1 MSKASL
7 SRIFRAVLL
16 GGLLLTQI
24 QLLWIAA
31 FHWNE
36 EQYPSV
42 SRTETVRD
50 SRGLPAPLSHGKTPC
65 VVCQIVRQN
74 AMRPGV
80 GAPTPQL
87 FSAVAHQAP
96 LTSSIFHSH
105 DRNVA
110 NGRAPPLS

>member
-1 MSKASL
+1 MTKVSL
-7 SRIFRAVLL
+7 RRIFRAALL

-31 FHWNE
+31 IHWNE
-36 EQYPSV
+36 DKYPSA
-42 SRTETVRD
+42 SRMETVRD
-50 SRGLPAPLSHGKTPC
+50 GRGQPAPSPHDNSPC

-87 FSAVAHQAP
+87 FSAVAYEAP
-96 LTSSIFHSH
+96 LTSSVFHSF
-105 DRNVA
+105 DRNVS

>member
-1 MSKASL
+1 MFKASI
-7 SRIFRAVLL
+7 SRIFRAALL

-36 EQYPSV
+36 DLFPSIT
-42 SRTETVRD
+42 RTQIVRD
-50 SRGLPAPLSHGKTPC
+50 GRGQTLPSPHGKNPC
-65 VVCQIVRQN
+65 VVCQIVRQS

-87 FSAVAHQAP
+87 FSAVAYQAP
-96 LTSSIFHSH
+96 LTSQGFHSF
-105 DRNVA
+105 DRNVS